1 MTPRQ
6 RTAREHTCKLAEETT
21 HHRFY
26 RRSGNVTSILTL
38 NSGFE

>member
-6 RTAREHTCKLAEETT
+6 RTAREHTCKLAEETV
-21 HHRFY
+21 HSRFF
-26 RRSGNVTSILTL
+26 RRIGACSTILTL